1 MQRFAGSCSP
11 EQLLSLQKVFD
22 LIWMEL
28 RANGSANYTGPT
40 DPDALREEIA
50 RRVFAHHDGAD
61 GNADDITRQVLI
73 SFGVQTD
80 VLQPQAER
88 GSGAAKPKGVQ

>member
-1 MQRFAGSCSP
+1 MLKFAGTCSP

-50 RRVFAHHDGAD
+50 RRVLAHHDGAD
-61 GNADDITRQVLI
+61 FKADDITRQVLS

-80 VLQPQAER
+80 VLPPQAER
-88 GSGAAKPKGVQ
+88 GNGAAKPKGVQ

>member
-1 MQRFAGSCSP
+1 MQKYAGSCSP
-11 EQLLSLQKVFD
+11 EQLLALQKVFH

-28 RANGSANYTGPT
+28 RANGSTNYIGPG

-50 RRVFAHHDGAD
+50 RRVLAHDDGAD
-61 GNADDITRQVLI
+61 AKADDITRQVLS

-88 GSGAAKPKGVQ
+88 GNGAAKPEGVR

>member
-28 RANGSANYTGPT
+28 RANGSANYTGPN
-40 DPDALREEIA
+40 DPDALREEVA
-50 RRVFAHHDGAD
+50 RRVLAHHDGAD
-61 GNADDITRQVLI
+61 FKADEITRQVLS
-73 SFGVQTD
+73 SFGVQID

-88 GSGAAKPKGVQ
+88 GNGAAKPKSAQ